1 MNRVYEIIMENILW
15 NMRYNAYKKTYNT
28 KKNVVDGFNNEEQRI
43 LMIIYNQYQ
52 QLKAQRVMSNPTVQ
66 KLHILSYITH
76 EAF

>member
-28 KKNVVDGFNNEEQRI
+28 KKDVVDGFNNEEQRI
-43 LMIIYNQYQ
+43 LMFIYNQCQ

-66 KLHILSYITH
+66 KLHILNYIAC